1 MVQSKEEG
9 ICVYMQ
15 LIHFTIQQKLIQHCK
30 ATTYSNKI
38 FKNKL

>member
-9 ICVYMQ
+9 ICVYMW
-15 LIHFTIQQKLIQHCK
+15 LIHFAIQKELIQHCK
-30 ATTYSNKI
+30 ATIYSNKI